1 MPSAKQFKQAEK
13 GVAKLQRALAELQDL
28 ARDIER
34 SEKAIHDLKTELESI
49 NSKYQT
55 RKTTR
60 DEIAYLTDLL
70 KCANKKLVWEKQL
83 ASVQKRTPV
92 ILETISRL
100 MNDPQVPPNEQLRAE
115 MLRSL
120 QGIQTTMARLQSVKT
135 E

>member
-34 SEKAIHDLKTELESI
+34 CEKAIHDLKTELESI